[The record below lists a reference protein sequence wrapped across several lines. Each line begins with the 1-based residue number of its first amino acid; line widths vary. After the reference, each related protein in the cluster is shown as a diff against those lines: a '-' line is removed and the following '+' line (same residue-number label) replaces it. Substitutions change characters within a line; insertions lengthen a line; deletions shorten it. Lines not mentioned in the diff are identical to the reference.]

1 MSSPWWSMKSGP
13 ERQAAKAAYFS
24 TRPELP
30 EVPKGHAPVE
40 FNGGFVGP
48 AGYHW
53 PYDTN
58 LEKRAARIL
67 AQSDLRPSPLIRVVE
82 ENGMVHLVGKS
93 GWRYAAN
100 LDSERLFK
108 VFYGAAVQ
116 TEMTQGGR
124 AAITPAAEIEQAG
137 PTAEK

>member
-1 MSSPWWSMKSGP
+1 
-13 ERQAAKAAYFS
+13 
-24 TRPELP
+24 
-30 EVPKGHAPVE
+30 
-40 FNGGFVGP
+40 
-48 AGYHW
+48 
-53 PYDTN
+53 
-58 LEKRAARIL
+58 
-67 AQSDLRPSPLIRVVE
+67 
-82 ENGMVHLVGKS
+82 MVHLVGKS
-93 GWRYAAN
+93 GWRYPAN

>member
-1 MSSPWWSMKSGP
+1 MKSGP

-48 AGYHW
+48 AGFHW

-82 ENGMVHLVGKS
+82 EDGMVHLVGRS
-93 GWRYAAN
+93 GWRYPAN

-116 TEMTQGGR
+116 TETANQ
-124 AAITPAAEIEQAG
+124 PAADIQQPGPIEEVR
-137 PTAEK
+137 T